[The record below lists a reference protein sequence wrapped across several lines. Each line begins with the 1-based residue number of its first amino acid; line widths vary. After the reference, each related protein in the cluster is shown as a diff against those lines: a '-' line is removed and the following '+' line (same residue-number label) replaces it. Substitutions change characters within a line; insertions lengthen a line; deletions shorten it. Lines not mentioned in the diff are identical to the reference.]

1 MAKAIHATQ
10 NIYRDTIFPE
20 MKAQWSAHPDNIGH
34 RDFPGCF
41 RCHNDELESSDG
53 DTIFTT
59 CTRCHVIL
67 SQGSDGEKLSVDLKQ
82 GETFVHPEDDEEIDE
97 YSACSDCHT
106 GGAELYE

>member
-1 MAKAIHATQ
+1 
-10 NIYRDTIFPE
+10 
-20 MKAQWSAHPDNIGH
+20 MKAKWSAHPDNIGH
-34 RDFPGCF
+34 RDWPGCF

-59 CTRCHVIL
+59 CNRCHVIL

-82 GETFVHPEDDEEIDE
+82 GKTFVHPEDDEEIDE
-97 YSACSDCHT
+97 YSDCSDCHT

>member
-1 MAKAIHATQ
+1 
-10 NIYRDTIFPE
+10 
-20 MKAQWSAHPDNIGH
+20 MKANWSAHPDNIGH
-34 RDFPGCF
+34 LDWPGCF

-59 CTRCHVIL
+59 CNRCHVIL
-67 SQGSDGEKLSVDLKQ
+67 SQGSDGEKLSVDLKK
-82 GETFVHPEDDEEIDE
+82 GKTFVHPEDDEEIDE